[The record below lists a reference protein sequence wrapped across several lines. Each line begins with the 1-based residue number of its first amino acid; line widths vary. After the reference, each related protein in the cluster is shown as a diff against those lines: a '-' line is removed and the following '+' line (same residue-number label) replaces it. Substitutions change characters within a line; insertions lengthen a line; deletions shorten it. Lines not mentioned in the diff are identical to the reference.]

1 MSQAT
6 KKKKIRIAAFWA
18 CPAAV
23 DARWSQI
30 RRFGSTPK
38 KGDSILSPK
47 KYLTENYKF
56 TFSNKFTV
64 INQPHTLVK
73 IVSVQ

>member
-1 MSQAT
+1 MSQARN
-6 KKKKIRIAAFWA
+6 KKKFRIAGSSA

-38 KGDSILSPK
+38 KGDSILSP
-47 KYLTENYKF
+47 N
-56 TFSNKFTV
+56 N
-64 INQPHTLVK
+64 
-73 IVSVQ
+73 

>member
-1 MSQAT
+1 MILLNRLSRMEGPDVLWLLRKIGGHTDMSQAT
-6 KKKKIRIAAFWA
+6 NKKMFRIAGSSA

-38 KGDSILSPK
+38 KGDRILSPN
-47 KYLTENYKF
+47 YL
-56 TFSNKFTV
+56 
-64 INQPHTLVK
+64 
-73 IVSVQ
+73 

>member
-6 KKKKIRIAAFWA
+6 NKKKFRIAGSSA

-30 RRFGSTPK
+30 RRFGSTLK
-38 KGDSILSPK
+38 KGDSILSP
-47 KYLTENYKF
+47 
-56 TFSNKFTV
+56 NK
-64 INQPHTLVK
+64 
-73 IVSVQ
+73 